1 MAIKH
6 LANIS
11 LEGNEI
17 QNVKIH
23 PLGAAPAGAEGQIF
37 YNTATNKLMMHNG
50 SSWYSVNGDVESV
63 GTGNSN
69 TISVAGGTGATPS
82 LTAVTAAI
90 ANGGV
95 NLATGDQIYDFV
107 TGQIAAIPASPNHTY
122 DISVGTGGANTS
134 TINLNA
140 GGSGSGT
147 DSVTISG
154 TANETTVTES
164 GDTITVGLPN
174 DVTIGNDLTVSGDL
188 IVQGTTTTVNS
199 ETINLADNI
208 ITLNSNATGT
218 PSENGGIEIERG
230 TAANTTVRWNET
242 SDRWE
247 FTNNGTTYY
256 NIPLPSEYNTTSGT
270 STNLDTSGAQVVDVM
285 SLTNG
290 AVQSVSTRNLTLG
303 DLGYT
308 GATNANNYVHPTHP
322 GDDMSVDTGALAGA
336 VVISDLDFN
345 VTTDT
350 LGHVTDANATVST
363 RTLTPGNIG
372 AQPAGTY
379 NTVIGTDTDYSVTG
393 VNIIKSINLTD
404 GVVTSATTGAM
415 QSAST
420 TVKGLVELATPA
432 EAAAGVSTVLAV
444 TPAGLA
450 SAVGNVLGSGNHNSY
465 LIGNGSST
473 TITVTHNWNTKNI
486 NAQLVEEATG
496 DTVFAEVSRATNN
509 TVKVIFNVAPASN
522 EYRLHLIKTV
532 Y

>member
-1 MAIKH
+1 V
-6 LANIS
+6 LFRS
-11 LEGNEI
+11 
-17 QNVKIH
+17 
-23 PLGAAPAGAEGQIF
+23 
-37 YNTATNKLMMHNG
+37 
-50 SSWYSVNGDVESV
+50 
-63 GTGNSN
+63 
-69 TISVAGGTGATPS
+69 
-82 LTAVTAAI
+82 
-90 ANGGV
+90 
-95 NLATGDQIYDFV
+95 
-107 TGQIAAIPASPNHTY
+107 
-122 DISVGTGGANTS
+122 
-134 TINLNA
+134 
-140 GGSGSGT
+140 
-147 DSVTISG
+147 
-154 TANETTVTES
+154 
-164 GDTITVGLPN
+164 
-174 DVTIGNDLTVSGDL
+174 
-188 IVQGTTTTVNS
+188 
-199 ETINLADNI
+199 
-208 ITLNSNATGT
+208 LNSNATGT

-322 GDDMSVDTGALAGA
+322 GDDMSVDTGALTGA
-336 VVISDLDFN
+336 VIISDLDFN

-363 RTLTPGNIG
+363 RTLTPANIG

-404 GVVTSATTGAM
+404 GVVISATTGAM